1 MTTPLFSPT
10 SRQASRPQLT
20 PLSCHASGTR
30 PRRGAGCLAL
40 LLAACTAGSPP
51 PEQTAGTVSGVIEYR
66 GQESGPLRVAVFS
79 SFPPRGAPVAE
90 VVIEDPVFPQAYAVH
105 GVPPGR
111 YFLLALVD
119 TNVDDGDRY
128 RPRVDPGGTYGAYRS
143 PASITVETSG
153 SASGIDLGLV
163 APAPGSPW
171 DR

>member
-1 MTTPLFSPT
+1 MSP
-10 SRQASRPQLT
+10 SACLARPH
-20 PLSCHASGTR
+20 LSC
-30 PRRGAGCLAL
+30 PLGAVALAL
-40 LLAACTAGSPP
+40 ALTACTAGSPAP
-51 PEQTAGTVSGVIEYR
+51 AQAAGTVTGVIEYAGR
-66 GQESGPLRVAVFS
+66 EAGPLRVAVFA

-111 YFLLALVD
+111 YFVLALVD

-128 RPRVDPGGTYGAYRS
+128 RPRVDPGGTFGAYRS

-153 SASGIDLGLV
+153 AASGIDIGLV